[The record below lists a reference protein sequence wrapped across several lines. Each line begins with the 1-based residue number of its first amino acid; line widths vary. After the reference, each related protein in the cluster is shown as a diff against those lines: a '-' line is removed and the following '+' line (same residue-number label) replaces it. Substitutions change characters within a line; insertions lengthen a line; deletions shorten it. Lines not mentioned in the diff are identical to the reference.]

1 MAREAKKV
9 TAPVRKT
16 TPGKQAAAK
25 PATKKTSA
33 AAKSAVEGKTRGYLS
48 QEDVPAYSLKEA
60 LRVPQ
65 ALVDHYGSGAT
76 APIDVASALDLTPGS
91 SIFRM
96 LCGAAL
102 AYGLTDGSAQ
112 ASAIAPTEIA
122 KRILSPV
129 SDIDVLAAKREAVMK
144 PRVIKEFLTKYSGN
158 AVPRPD
164 IGQKVLQ
171 QLGVPEAKTNAVWDL
186 LIDTAQEVGYIRT
199 IKEKLYVHLGSA
211 GGAVPVSSSGAP
223 ENLDPAGPIPEPAFT
238 QSASD
243 SVESAAG
250 LGRGGGTP
258 TSNVT
263 SQNKK
268 VFITHGKNMAFIEPI
283 KKLLGFGEMI
293 PVVSVERQS
302 VSMPVPDKV
311 MNDMRDCA
319 AAIIHVDGEQRLM
332 DQEANEHTV
341 INPNVLIEIGAAMAL
356 YGRRFILLVRD
367 GVKLPSN
374 LQGLYE
380 VRYQGDSLDGNV
392 TIKLF
397 EAISAMKSTP
407 LPLPA

>member
-1 MAREAKKV
+1 MAKI
-9 TAPVRKT
+9 
-16 TPGKQAAAK
+16 PGKKAAPIKKA
-25 PATKKTSA
+25 ATKVDA
-33 AAKSAVEGKTRGYLS
+33 RRVAQPQLRAYVS
-48 QEDVPAYSLKEA
+48 QEDVPAYSLTEA

-65 ALVDHYGSGAT
+65 AIIDHYGSGAT
-76 APIDVASALDLTPGS
+76 APIDVASALNLQPAS

-102 AYGLTDGSAQ
+102 AYGLTD
-112 ASAIAPTEIA
+112 ASAKAVSIAPTDLA
-122 KRILSPV
+122 KRILTP
-129 SDIDVLAAKREAVMK
+129 LAEGEDLLAKREAVMR
-144 PRVIKEFLTKYSGN
+144 PRVLREFLTKYSGN
-158 AVPRPD
+158 AVPRED
-164 IGQKVLQ
+164 IGQNVLRSM
-171 QLGVPEAKTNAVWDL
+171 GVPADRAAAVWT
-186 LIDTAQEVGYIRT
+186 LILETAEAVGYIRK
-199 IKEKLYVHLGSA
+199 IKDKSYVHLGA
-211 GGAVPVSSSGAP
+211 GPAPVSVSPTEGGEKAASIP
-223 ENLDPAGPIPEPAFT
+223 DPAFEPPAEAVVLASPI
-238 QSASD
+238 
-243 SVESAAG
+243 AAPVQV
-250 LGRGGGTP
+250 P
-258 TSNVT
+258 TLPPVAKIT
-263 SQNKK
+263 AQNRK

-293 PVVSVERQS
+293 PVVSVEKQS

-319 AAIIHVDGEQRLM
+319 AAIIHVDGEQQLM
-332 DQEANEHTV
+332 DKDANEHTV

-380 VRYQGDSLDGNV
+380 VRYQGDALDGDV

-407 LPLPA
+407 LPVSE

>member
-1 MAREAKKV
+1 MAKLLGKKAIPAKK
-9 TAPVRKT
+9 T
-16 TPGKQAAAK
+16 
-25 PATKKTSA
+25 ATKMESKRVVQSQA
-33 AAKSAVEGKTRGYLS
+33 RAYVS
-48 QEDVPAYSLKEA
+48 QEDVPAYSLTEA

-65 ALVDHYGSGAT
+65 AIIDHYGSGAT
-76 APIDVASALDLTPGS
+76 APIDVASALNLQPGS

-102 AYGLTDGSAQ
+102 AYGLTD
-112 ASAIAPTEIA
+112 ASAKAVSISPTDLA
-122 KRILSPV
+122 KRILSP
-129 SDIDVLAAKREAVMK
+129 LAEGDELLAKREAVMK
-144 PRVIKEFLTKYSGN
+144 PRVLKEFLTKYSGN
-158 AVPRPD
+158 AVPRED
-164 IGQKVLQ
+164 IGQNVLKSM
-171 QLGVPEAKTNAVWDL
+171 GVPADRVPAVWT
-186 LIDTAQEVGYIRT
+186 LILETAVAVGYIRK
-199 IKEKLYVHLGSA
+199 IKDKTYVHLGA
-211 GGAVPVSSSGAP
+211 GSVPVPLNSTDEVGRISAIP
-223 ENLDPAGPIPEPAFT
+223 DPAFETPPESSLTSERAPSAVTTPIAKIT
-238 QSASD
+238 A
-243 SVESAAG
+243 
-250 LGRGGGTP
+250 
-258 TSNVT
+258 
-263 SQNKK
+263 QNRK

-293 PVVSVERQS
+293 PVVSVEKQS

-319 AAIIHVDGEQRLM
+319 AAIIHVDGEQQLM
-332 DQEANEHTV
+332 DRDANEHTV

-380 VRYQGDSLDGNV
+380 VRYQGDSLDGDV

-407 LPLPA
+407 LPIAE